1 MTVGLL
7 SIANPSV
14 QAGSG
19 LQIVLSRNASWAS
32 APAYYET
39 DLVWAANQLMAAC
52 PNTNITVTITCG
64 YTEIAG
70 LPAGGGSMPPSNSG
84 ANVLLQS
91 NTVAYATIKTYM
103 NAMANKP
110 ADFSAMLANLPGG
123 ATNGIA
129 ATFRVGWPQC
139 KALGIFSSSIV
150 GAPSGPND
158 TSQADSAMGI
168 GSGWASAKTKGVFL
182 HELSHAIGR
191 NAGDVP
197 FVFSRFTAAG
207 TWDTSSSGTS
217 LAYFSLDGGT
227 ANLAWFAPSSDLGDF
242 RDDVTDPG
250 SGGLTDSFDASQT
263 NPAEYLTPLDYR
275 QLRAM
280 GFY

>member
-14 QAGSG
+14 QAGGG
-19 LQIVLSRNASWAS
+19 LQIILSRNASWAS

-70 LPAGGGSMPPSNSG
+70 IPSSVPPSSSVAG
-84 ANVLLQS
+84 IRAQS
-91 NTVAYATIKTYM
+91 NTIPYTSIKTYM
-103 NAMANKP
+103 NAMSNKH
-110 ADFSAMLANLPGG
+110 ADFSAMLANLPAG
-123 ATNGIA
+123 ATNGI
-129 ATFRVGWPQC
+129 TTPFRVGWPAC
-139 KALGIFSSSIV
+139 KALGIFSPTV
-150 GAPSGPND
+150 TNAPTGPND
-158 TSQADSAMGI
+158 TSQADSDMGI
-168 GSGWASAKTKGVFL
+168 GTGWSSAKTKGVFL
-182 HELSHAIGR
+182 HELSHALGR
-191 NAGDVP
+191 IAGEMP

-207 TWDTSSSGTS
+207 AWDTSSSGAS

-227 ANLAWFAPSSDLGDF
+227 TNLAWFAPSSDLGDF

-263 NPAEYLTPLDYR
+263 NPAEYLTPLDFR